1 MRVYTSACV
10 CVCKCMYM
18 YDKNSDGFTNPTA
31 VLLSY
36 LVHKTTM
43 KQPVISM
50 PDMLTEIQTSEVFD
64 GTLKKVL

>member
-1 MRVYTSACV
+1 
-10 CVCKCMYM
+10 MYI
-18 YDKNSDGFTNPTA
+18 YNKNSDGFTSPTA
-31 VLLSY
+31 VLVSY

-50 PDMLTEIQTSEVFD
+50 PDMLTEIQISEVFD

>member
-1 MRVYTSACV
+1 
-10 CVCKCMYM
+10 MYM

-50 PDMLTEIQTSEVFD
+50 PGTLTEIQTSEVFD